1 MSVVVVGVNQRS
13 IPIDAFEKLAISA
26 DYLVKVLDD
35 LTSSEDI
42 SEAVVLSTC
51 NRTEIYVRA
60 ERFHPAFAD
69 VRSSLSR
76 HSGLPLADF
85 ADHLYVHADEDA
97 ARHLFGVGCGIDSAV
112 LGETEILGQVKTAFD
127 MAKSNGTVGIELT
140 DLFTA
145 AGTAGRKVRSSTA
158 IGRNITSVSRAAV
171 AMATERLGSLDGRSI
186 CVLGAGEMS
195 EGMTVALRDAGT
207 RRIVIC
213 NRSIDRATS
222 LAERVGGDVVPLEA
236 LGDTIADID
245 VLLTGT
251 GANDLM
257 VSHEVL
263 NGVMVTRTD
272 RPMLIVDIAV
282 PRDVDPAA
290 ADISNVTLLDMEDL
304 TAFAEVGRAERR
316 GEITAV
322 KSLIDEEVVRFA
334 NNAESRKVEPLVKLF
349 RSEVEALRLSEVE
362 KRRGNVDDVT
372 LAEIDAATRAV
383 FNKLLHS
390 PMSALRD
397 SAGTSKGERLA
408 EALADLFDLDID
420 Q

>member
-26 DYLVKVLDD
+26 DYLVKFLDD
-35 LTSSEDI
+35 ITSSEDI

-69 VRSSLSR
+69 VGQSLSR
-76 HSGLPLADF
+76 HSGLPLSDF
-85 ADHLYVHADEDA
+85 SDHLYVHADEDA

-112 LGETEILGQVKTAFD
+112 LGETEILGQVKTAFE
-127 MAKSNGTVGIELT
+127 MARSAGTVGLELT

-213 NRSIDRATS
+213 NRSIDRAAA
-222 LAERVGGDVVPLEA
+222 LAERVGGDVVPLSE
-236 LGDTIADID
+236 LGATIADID

-257 VSHEVL
+257 VGHDVLEEV
-263 NGVMVTRTD
+263 MSTRAD

-290 ADISNVTLLDMEDL
+290 ADIANITLLDMEDL
-304 TAFAEVGRAERR
+304 TAFADVGRAERR

-322 KSLIDEEVVRFA
+322 RALIDEEVVRFS
-334 NNAESRKVEPLVKLF
+334 NNTASRKVEPLVKLF
-349 RSEVEALRLSEVE
+349 RNEVETLRSAEVDR
-362 KRRGNVDDVT
+362 RRGNVDDVT

-383 FNKLLHS
+383 LNKLLHS
-390 PMSALRD
+390 PMAALREN
-397 SAGTSKGERLA
+397 AGTSKGERLA
-408 EALADLFDLDID
+408 EALQDLFDLDID